1 METEKKGDF
10 LNQIAIISE
19 LVENI
24 NFECDSKAIVFDLE
38 KDEFERI
45 YELIQSKINKQEKN
59 ITNKFSIKVGEVDFV
74 FNRNN
79 V

>member
-1 METEKKGDF
+1 MEKKGDF
-10 LNQIAIISE
+10 LNQIAIISD

-24 NFECDSKAIVFDLE
+24 NFDCTSRALVFDLP
-38 KDEFERI
+38 KKEFERI
-45 YELIQSKINKQEKN
+45 YEMIQSKINKQEKN

-74 FNRNN
+74 FNMNN

>member
-1 METEKKGDF
+1 MEKKGDF
-10 LNQIAIISE
+10 LNQIAIISD

-24 NFECDSKAIVFDLE
+24 NFECTSRALVFDLP

-45 YELIQSKINKQEKN
+45 YEKIQSKINKQEKN
-59 ITNKFSIKVGEVDFV
+59 VTNKFSIKVGEVDFV
-74 FNRNN
+74 FNMNN